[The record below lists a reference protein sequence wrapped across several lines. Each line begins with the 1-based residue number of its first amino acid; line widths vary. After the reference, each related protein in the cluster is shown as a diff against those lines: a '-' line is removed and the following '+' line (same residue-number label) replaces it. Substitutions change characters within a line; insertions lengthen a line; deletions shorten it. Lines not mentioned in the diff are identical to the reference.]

1 MKHLTG
7 CLFCLLIGGSTS
19 AYTDVRGD
27 KLMDRYLNQSV
38 RQDAVFSVAVDYT
51 KPQQEPVRME
61 YTWMRK
67 VRQGLISHLVRIESP
82 PSEKG
87 KLLLVHER
95 ANGETDHIA
104 YRPNSLL
111 KKKVAI
117 SSKRHYE
124 YKGLSIS
131 VQELIGGELLKYS
144 HQFKGTE
151 TIDGLTCD
159 LVENR
164 LLPQFKND
172 SECPASLIYFREDNG
187 MPLKAELFGKPD
199 YFKVIYFEEVRA
211 IDGIWTVTRARIEDL
226 KDKGQ
231 LVITLK
237 EAHYNTDLKD
247 DLFSE
252 EYLKANSQD

>member
-1 MKHLTG
+1 VE
-7 CLFCLLIGGSTS
+7 F
-19 AYTDVRGD
+19 
-27 KLMDRYLNQSV
+27 
-38 RQDAVFSVAVDYT
+38 
-51 KPQQEPVRME
+51 
-61 YTWMRK
+61 TWMRK
-67 VRQGLISHLVRIESP
+67 IKEGLISHLVRIESP

-95 ANGETDHIA
+95 ANGEADHIA

-117 SSKRHYE
+117 SAKRHYE
-124 YKGLSIS
+124 YKGLSVS

-151 TIDGLTCD
+151 TINGITCD

-164 LLPQFKND
+164 VLPQFKND
-172 SECPASLIYFREDNG
+172 SDCPASLIYLREDNG
-187 MPLKAELFGKPD
+187 MPLKAELFGKSD
-199 YFKVIYFEEVRA
+199 YFRVIYFEEVKA
-211 IDGIWTVTRARIEDL
+211 IEGIWTVTRARVEDL

-237 EAHYNTDLKD
+237 EARYHPDLKD
-247 DLFSE
+247 HLFTE